1 MKYYIYSQYAHKI
14 ISKSPNAAVD
24 TSLKIEQ
31 PIIVPPQRKFKNLII
46 VLQSVPSPILLNLF
60 LYRLIK

>member
-1 MKYYIYSQYAHKI
+1 MKHYIYSQYAHKI
-14 ISKSPNAAVD
+14 ISKIPNPAED

-31 PIIVPPQRKFKNLII
+31 PMIVPPQRKFKNLII

-60 LYRLIK
+60 LYRLKK